1 MARECGQ
8 IPWLLAKRNQ
18 SGRGPWIW
26 SGRVRSQTECREHRD
41 CCTHRVRTQWNDSR
55 ICTCI
60 QDQLWAFTGQ
70 LQYQHESNIN
80 NLRVKLLKIFSQT
93 FYWSIMLGK
102 RVENGRSCRFQSM
115 VLTILT
121 SDMARSN
128 PITEIV
134 HQRSE
139 LIVETYRVH
148 VRKSEQNFS
157 HMLNNINCSH
167 S

>member
-1 MARECGQ
+1 
-8 IPWLLAKRNQ
+8 
-18 SGRGPWIW
+18 
-26 SGRVRSQTECREHRD
+26 
-41 CCTHRVRTQWNDSR
+41 
-55 ICTCI
+55 
-60 QDQLWAFTGQ
+60 
-70 LQYQHESNIN
+70 
-80 NLRVKLLKIFSQT
+80 
-93 FYWSIMLGK
+93 MLGK

-139 LIVETYRVH
+139 LIVEAYMVH

-157 HMLNNINCSH
+157 YMLNNINCSH